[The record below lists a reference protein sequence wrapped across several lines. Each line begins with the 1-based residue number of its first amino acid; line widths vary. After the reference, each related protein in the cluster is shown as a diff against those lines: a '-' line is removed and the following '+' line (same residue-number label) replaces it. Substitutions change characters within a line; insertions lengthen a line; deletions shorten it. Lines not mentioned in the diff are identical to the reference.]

1 MEVHVVQD
9 PLVVETH
16 HSYEAAPALAP
27 QVSATGL
34 DRFFWPFDG
43 ESFENA
49 PGSVC
54 AGWVENVHQAPP
66 SATVSPAALVAR
78 TCQ

>member
-1 MEVHVVQD
+1 MEVHDAQD

-16 HSYEAAPALAP
+16 HSYEVAPVLAP

-54 AGWVENVHQAPP
+54 E
-66 SATVSPAALVAR
+66 T
-78 TCQ
+78 